1 MYAVY
6 VLEDEWCLLDT
17 FSTRKA
23 AEIFVGYLA
32 SRGLR
37 AKVLRTADRLGMA
50 A

>member
-23 AEIFVGYLA
+23 ANVFVGYLV
-32 SRGLR
+32 RHGLR
-37 AKVLRTADRLGMA
+37 AKVFRTVDKLRMA